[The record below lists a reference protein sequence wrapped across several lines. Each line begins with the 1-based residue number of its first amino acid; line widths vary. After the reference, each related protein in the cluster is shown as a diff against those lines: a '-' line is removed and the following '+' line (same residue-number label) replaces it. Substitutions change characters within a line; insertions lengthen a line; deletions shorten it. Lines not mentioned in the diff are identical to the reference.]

1 MIIDFFLTAKIKRNS
16 VLDLLKKALEQETG
30 KKVEHIK
37 FDITQ
42 MSGNFDGI
50 TVTFA
55 KEKLEPID

>member
-1 MIIDFFLTAKIKRNS
+1 
-16 VLDLLKKALEQETG
+16 
-30 KKVEHIK
+30 VEHIK
-37 FDITQ
+37 FDTAQ